1 MSKTIKEM
9 IEVMEWFEG
18 GGDVEYVVKE
28 EYDDWKLV
36 KNPIWDWYEFDY
48 RIKEFQYPMWF
59 KHTKS
64 DMVVRFDNLKSG
76 EVIISDDNSKRKG
89 QYSET
94 WTPHTNAT
102 VWTEIEESK
111 EKPEQTTKE
120 IFIVYVTHL
129 GSMEQMYA
137 FESKE
142 NAEVKCFELNRQWV
156 NEDSFSQYIKDNK
169 ITQISLDTYN
179 DYYLEVEDDSY
190 VGINKV
196 VLEV

>member
-1 MSKTIKEM
+1 MTKTIKEK

-18 GGDVEYVVKE
+18 GGDVEYIEVG
-28 EYDDWKLV
+28 YDVWV
-36 KNPIWDWYEFDY
+36 TAKNPLWNWDDFDY

-59 KHTKS
+59 RSTDS
-64 DMVVRFDNLKSG
+64 NMVVRFDDLKSG
-76 EVIISDDNSKRKG
+76 IVEEGNSVYKKG
-89 QYSET
+89 DYSNN
-94 WTPHTNAT
+94 WVSHTDSEY
-102 VWTEIEESK
+102 WEEIEEPK
-111 EKPEQTTKE
+111 EKPNQTTKE

-129 GSMEQMYA
+129 NCMELMYA
-137 FESKE
+137 FDTKE

-156 NEDSFSQYIKDNK
+156 NENSFNQYIKDNK

-196 VLEV
+196 VLED